1 MWAVNLIS
9 QVLKIRRFTAAGP
22 FPDRP
27 LDVVRRHVRRAA
39 LEQHHAQ
46 ARVHVGVSAA
56 QFGGNTELARQFGE
70 DARPLGV
77 NGPFE
82 MLDLRPFAVS
92 RHSFQ
97 LLKRYVGWHASRCD
111 VLTMQRFN
119 VSTRL
124 FYKHRRPIT

>member
-1 MWAVNLIS
+1 MECYWEDMKHGHVYEFFFFFQAEDG
-9 QVLKIRRFTAAGP
+9 IRDLTVTG
-22 FPDRP
+22 
-27 LDVVRRHVRRAA
+27 VQTCA
-39 LEQHHAQ
+39 LPIC
-46 ARVHVGVSAA
+46 
-56 QFGGNTELARQFGE
+56 GNAELARQLGE
-70 DARPLGV
+70 DAGPLGV

-97 LLKRYVGWHASRCD
+97 WLKRYVGWHASRCD